1 VVRVRV
7 AVGGV
12 AATLVLV
19 FGVVAAVAGVGP
31 WKVVSSPNPQ
41 FTNVLAGVAVLGADD
56 AWSVGATGPSESGPL
71 STLVEQWDGTSWSV
85 VASPSPGGSDSL
97 ASVSA
102 TGADDVWAVGET
114 GASGLGPFSTLVEHW
129 DGAGWSVVVSPSPGD
144 SSSLSGVAALSGS
157 DAWAVGSMT
166 SGGVQQALVEHW
178 DGAGWSVV
186 ASPSPGDSSS
196 LSGVAA
202 LSGSDAWA
210 VGSMTS
216 GGVQQALVEHWDGT
230 SWNVVASP
238 ALAGSGLA
246 SVSPL
251 RENDVWAVG
260 DTAAGGVFTTLTE
273 HWDGTSWTVVPSPSP
288 GTLSVLLG
296 VSAVRTGNVWAV
308 GDANTNPAQPFYAQA
323 LIEHWDGSNWTVTQS
338 RIGNT
343 GSYLAGIDF
352 ALPKHGITVG
362 STHTASGQDL
372 TLIQQFAH
380 G

>member
-1 VVRVRV
+1 MRVRV

-178 DGAGWSVV
+178 DG
-186 ASPSPGDSSS
+186 
-196 LSGVAA
+196 
-202 LSGSDAWA
+202 
-210 VGSMTS
+210 
-216 GGVQQALVEHWDGT
+216 T

-251 RENDVWAVG
+251 WENDVWAVG